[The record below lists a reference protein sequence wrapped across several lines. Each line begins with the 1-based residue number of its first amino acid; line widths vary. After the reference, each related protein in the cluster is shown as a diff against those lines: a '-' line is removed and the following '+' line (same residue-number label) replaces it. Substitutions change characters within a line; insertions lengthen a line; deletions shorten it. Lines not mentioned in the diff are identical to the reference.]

1 MHDYVTL
8 EDRFEITQVL
18 ARYGHVMDR
27 RDVAGLADVFA
38 PDATFDVT
46 SVGGPKYRG
55 LSELEAFLA
64 LGDSVHPPFHILSNA
79 WVFRDGD
86 VVSSLSKWLTIDQHT
101 GLPRSGDY
109 LDSWRRTSAGW
120 RIAERVAQVRWTGG
134 AWSGGYDRRSRDR
147 RVESIES

>member
-1 MHDYVTL
+1 MHDHLAV

-27 RDVAGLADVFA
+27 RDAAGLADVFA

-46 SVGGPKYRG
+46 SVGGPLYRG
-55 LSELEAFLA
+55 LSELEDFLS

-79 WVFRDGD
+79 WVYQEGE
-86 VVSSLSKWLTIDQHT
+86 VVRSLSKWLTIDEQT

-109 LDSWRRTSAGW
+109 LDTWRRTDAGW

-134 AWSGGYDRRSRDR
+134 SWSAGYDRSHRG
-147 RVESIES
+147 